1 MPSGDPTSRLEE
13 KRMKISI
20 GYIGGI
26 HLDSTFANFLVESH
40 FAVHKSRLTP
50 YFQENNIRYTTGMNF
65 TFGAQ

>member
-1 MPSGDPTSRLEE
+1 
-13 KRMKISI
+13 MKISI